1 MTMIGTAGGESPKY
15 FLMAICVIACATGC
29 SRRDRTT
36 SRSALTLSSNAEILG
51 FENPARWDVQQPG
64 VKASSTQHSE
74 GTVSLSITTDAAIIV
89 AESDPLTSTGPELSA
104 IEKETAFRIDVFLP
118 VDPGANRRSCPG
130 GTDND
135 KGCPTMEMVVD
146 SPARNLKRVSLGT
159 VNLDNLTRGRFQ
171 TAEFKIPDP
180 VATALT
186 GGPYSDLRIKI
197 TLRVAQVGGAVYL
210 LDNLRVRAK
219 DGDPRNLHPTLNCV
233 VERGSGQFDALFG
246 YFNDSSTQILLA
258 VGPQNR
264 FTPDPEGRGQS
275 IRFFPAR
282 VDAAFAVLFDGSE
295 IVWNL
300 PGGSVAASAQSPR
313 CTRTTCPATCFRGEQ
328 CIGGACVT
336 ECGDGFCAG
345 DEGCASCPADCAC
358 ATGLACFR
366 NACGH
371 PARCGIDWQCG
382 SGESFGTSVTCPG
395 CPAGQSCVDHIC
407 R

>member
-1 MTMIGTAGGESPKY
+1 MTTTRPLSGDRRKYLLATIGLLT
-15 FLMAICVIACATGC
+15 FAIGC
-29 SRRDRTT
+29 SR
-36 SRSALTLSSNAEILG
+36 SRSDTVSRALTLSSNAEILG
-51 FENPARWDVQQPG
+51 FENPARWDVQHG
-64 VKASSTQHSE
+64 VKASSAQHSE
-74 GTVSLSITTDAAIIV
+74 GTSSLSITTGTAIIT
-89 AESDPLTSTGPELSA
+89 AESDRLTSTGPELSG
-104 IEKETAFRIDVFLP
+104 IETGGTAFRIDVLLP
-118 VDPGANRRSCPG
+118 VDPDASQRSCPG
-130 GTDND
+130 GSSNE

-146 SPARNLKRVSLGT
+146 SPSRSLKRVSLGT
-159 VNLDNLTRGRFQ
+159 VDLDNLTRDQFQ
-171 TAEFKIPDP
+171 TVEFQIPDP

-186 GGPYSDLRIKI
+186 TGPYSDLRIKFVMH
-197 TLRVAQVGGAVYL
+197 VAQAQAAVYL
-210 LDNLRVRAK
+210 FDNLRVRAK
-219 DGDPRNLHPTLNCV
+219 DGNPLNLHPTLNCV
-233 VERGSGQFDALFG
+233 VERGSGQFEALFG
-246 YFNDSSTQILLA
+246 YFNDSRTQILLP

-264 FTPDPEGRGQS
+264 FTPNPEGRGQS

-313 CTRTTCPATCFRGEQ
+313 CTAMTCATTCFRGEQ
-328 CIGGACVT
+328 CVGGACVT

-366 NACGH
+366 NSCGH

-382 SGESFGTSVTCPG
+382 SGDSFGTSVTCPD
-395 CPAGQSCVDHIC
+395 CPAGQSCVDHVC